1 MAMTR
6 AAELAEGA
14 LPPGS
19 PWDEVFAAVPRRA
32 FLPHAYLWS
41 GAGWRQVSTDSAP
54 GRERLRRLAA
64 TDVTVVVQLGAAGQ
78 PVASCLQPS
87 MAARILDAAELE
99 DQHRVLEL
107 GTGTGY
113 LTALLCERL
122 SSAQVVTVEID
133 PELAALA
140 AELLDAWGCRPH
152 LIAADGTAGYPGQVP
167 YDRVVASYAVG
178 WIPSAWIHQT
188 RPGGVL
194 VVPVHSGIA
203 QLVVSGEG
211 AASGRFLPQPAYI
224 LPSRAPATAP
234 AAAAPAAGPART
246 TKLPSRVVFDD
257 DFRFFL
263 DLAAPGLGL
272 PDGRDPA
279 GVELHADDGS
289 WARVG
294 LEGVQEAGPRRVWAE
309 VERAHAEW
317 CELGQPGRDRFRLTV
332 AGGSQTVGLTTAAGE
347 RSWPLASNPALL
359 ATGQ

>member
-1 MAMTR
+1 MTS
-6 AAELAEGA
+6 AAELTQGA
-14 LPPGS
+14 LPPTS
-19 PWDEVFAAVPRRA
+19 PWDAVFAAVPRRA

-41 GAGWRQVSTDSAP
+41 GVGWRRLSADNP
-54 GRERLRRLAA
+54 TGREQLGRLAD
-64 TDVTVVVQLGAAGQ
+64 TDVTVVVQLTGAGR

-107 GTGTGY
+107 GAGTGY

-122 SSAQVVTVEID
+122 SRGQVVAVEID

-140 AELLDAWGCRPH
+140 ARLLDAWGCRPR
-152 LIAADGTAGYPGQVP
+152 LVAADGTAGSPGQAP

-178 WIPSAWIHQT
+178 WIPTAWIHQT

-203 QLVVSGEG
+203 RLVVSGEG
-211 AASGRFLPQPAYI
+211 TASGRFLPQPAYI

-234 AAAAPAAGPART
+234 AAPAPAAGAART
-246 TKLPSRVVFDD
+246 TRLASRVVFDD

-263 DLAAPGLGL
+263 DLAVPGLGL
-272 PDGRDPA
+272 PDGRDP
-279 GVELHADDGS
+279 GRVEFHTDDGS

-294 LEGVQEAGPRRVWAE
+294 LEGVLEAGPRRLWAE
-309 VERAHAEW
+309 VERAHGEW
-317 CELGQPGRDRFRLTV
+317 CELSRPGRDRFRLTV
-332 AGGSQTVGLTTAAGE
+332 AGDAQTVWLDSPAGE
-347 RSWPLASNPALL
+347 RSWPLTRSPALL
-359 ATGQ
+359 AAGQ